1 MSTIGVLLAA
11 MCVAGQSGDWSRPET
26 WQGKAVPGPGD
37 DVIVK
42 DVDVTLTGPVN
53 VKSLAVGGT
62 AKVTFAAVPMKEI
75 ASTPENLYAN
85 ATVVR
90 VKERLAIDGKA
101 VVTAVNDL
109 KTGAAVK
116 FEVGSFSLGADATL
130 SADGTGWFWYE
141 SANDPLATLT
151 QGSRQTRAPGAGGD
165 DHPHSAYNRG
175 GGYGGKGG
183 NATAKYGNDYGNKY
197 APFLSGS
204 PNGIYDNNFN
214 YTYRAG
220 GTVWL
225 VCSGKCELFGRISA
239 NGAKGFFGAPSGG
252 GVWIATKKLTVGP
265 QAAITA
271 TGGEM
276 PSIYSSCGAGGRVSL
291 ALGLSAKQLGELAA
305 GKVPSGVRCAESVGA
320 LRTDVRGSFMA
331 KSGKYG
337 AEGSATT
344 VTATGA
350 APIEAVKQDY
360 VFESGKDDVRR
371 PCLGCTLKDGVV
383 TWKWGDPQ
391 YRMTLRGMPNGCF
404 KTRKNERRGDVVGWS
419 DGKKKCFVEA
429 VPEPGYRFC
438 GWMGAPTAEI
448 GKMNP
453 LEIALTA
460 PVELTPR
467 YRPVEPRFATL
478 VAAPTNGVA
487 RYAKPLELVGSP
499 VCLGLELESPAVG
512 GTAVVEV
519 TDKAKKS
526 YVFKAPAKG
535 AFTLVELEGE
545 PKMAYPLSF
554 VRGEIEGAAAKVKSV
569 RAVYRDRLGRA
580 GRHFAA
586 NESREQPF
594 AGATTVADEKP
605 VEVEVDLA
613 KRFGLRFQLNESK
626 GSKLLIEW
634 DCGVKENR
642 PITIGA
648 QKEQYLAD
656 FAGRTKGTP
665 FAIEDSF
672 VSLGSQLVQY
682 VRPYLKPYRS
692 RSDMV
697 PMGFDYIAD
706 HEQLPGAAKHVN
718 DLVFWRDGRGN
729 VCLTWDGSF
738 THTFPPPRSHK
749 DAKVKGIKFLFAKGA
764 AYQLKPDDTAGVDTD
779 RYEMLDFAA
788 TPRAKAMK
796 DAAFAGDLKPGVQTI
811 GGVPVRLAKPLDSG
825 DVAICH
831 QGKGGWALEVDE
843 YTGRR
848 ACDGFGAAVHFR
860 VPARDYVKAH
870 VVFALDPDEK
880 KDKVLTLR
888 LAHYFLNGAGSN
900 MIGDRKLDLTDG
912 LPPSV
917 RQIGALTLEGKTV
930 PLYRATVDL
939 NLSPVVDLA
948 ARGGY
953 LDFEFMGVKSGSKPD
968 AKRESAFNVFG
979 TTLEAAPVTLDIVH
993 LPGAPS
999 NVFTQDETHRATKL
1013 VFRGE
1018 RAESKCTVGLRATDF
1033 SGEKTVFTKS
1043 FDVSLAKGATDE
1055 REIDLS
1061 SAAEPGL
1068 YKLFIDVKGD
1078 GGATDYSYCTRFA
1091 VLPPAGRVVDKFASP
1106 YATWWFFGSHGSP
1119 NAWEIGGPILQ
1130 KAGIRKA
1137 SHRNWPTNMMERFD
1151 VTFTGQVYAPS
1162 MREFDA
1168 EKGRFKPHDGKDGEA
1183 WFVGEIEKQIASV
1196 PYVDHIMIWHESG
1209 PKSTGIP
1216 EEILDLP
1223 VPAATDDDRKAGA
1236 YVNEIGRLVRKHF
1249 PKLRIQIG
1257 NNSASLGA
1265 ACHPLRGGAKPEYY
1279 DSVGIETPSQTMMPE
1294 RLLVWGLQGMMMT
1307 KEAASY
1313 YAKKPVPACACYEYV
1328 YRTEKALG
1336 EELQAAWYM
1345 RDVLISLAN
1354 RMPMISPAVTYDVK
1368 NAYYDTLW
1376 GRAGMLFRAPYA
1388 EPKLS
1393 YVAYAALT
1401 KALDGVT
1408 LVKELD
1414 TGSSTV
1420 YALLFRRADGRYAT
1434 AVWCARGEAELE
1446 IGVGGDGE
1454 VMDMVGKLT
1463 KLGGIFGGKKVRT
1476 SECPAYVLTDRPVEK
1491 VTIAKRMFV
1500 QGEAV
1505 AKAGRE
1511 VWCFADASSVSN
1523 APDARVKSKG
1533 HGCLPMMTPSE
1544 HFSVKSVSDDE
1555 KGRCLEVTLDTTKE
1569 KVNRY
1574 FTEYT
1579 TLWLKD
1585 PVEITRP
1592 CDSIGVWVKGNSS
1605 WGQVRFT
1612 IVDRDGEEF
1621 VNYSHATL
1629 WDTLDWQGLLCVNFD
1644 GWAFVNC
1651 RFAGGLKYDA
1661 KTGLTNAPW
1670 NREKWGG
1677 KTSNGQIDFPIKL
1690 KALTVGMNR
1699 TKLDLVDFKPTVP
1712 TIRLGAVRV
1721 TESTAD

>member
-1 MSTIGVLLAA
+1 MTWGVVVAA
-11 MCVAGQSGDWSRPET
+11 LCVAGR
-26 WQGKAVPGPGD
+26 VPGPAD
-37 DVIVK
+37 DVVVSNGTWT
-42 DVDVTLTGPVN
+42 VDGPMS
-53 VKSLAVGGT
+53 VKSLTISGT
-62 AKVTFAAVPMKEI
+62 AKVTFAAAPMKEI
-75 ASTPENLYAN
+75 ASTAENLYAN

-90 VKERLAIDGKA
+90 VRERMVIADTAI
-101 VVTAVNDL
+101 VTVENDP

-116 FEVGSFSLGADATL
+116 FEVGSFALGTEARL

-141 SANDPLATLT
+141 SANDPLAMLT
-151 QGSRQTRAPGAGGD
+151 QGSWQTRAPGAGGD
-165 DHPHSAYNRG
+165 DKPAGAYNRG
-175 GGYGGKGG
+175 GGYGTKGG
-183 NATAKYGNDYGNKY
+183 NANAKYGNDYGFKY

-204 PNGIYDNNFN
+204 PNGIYADKFG

-225 VCSGKCELFGRISA
+225 VCAGKCVLLGQVSA

-252 GVWIATKKLTVGP
+252 GVWIAAKKLTVGP

-276 PSIYSSCGAGGRVSL
+276 PSIYSSYGAGGRVSL
-291 ALGLSAKQLGELAA
+291 ALGLNARQLDELAA
-305 GKVPSGVRCAESVGA
+305 GKMPSGVTCAETVGA
-320 LRTDVRGSFMA
+320 LRTDVRGSFME

-337 AEGSATT
+337 ADGTATT
-344 VTATGA
+344 VTANGA
-350 APIEAVKQDY
+350 AEIEVVKADY
-360 VFESGKDDVRR
+360 VFEPGKDDVRR
-371 PCLGCTLKDGVV
+371 PCLGYTLKDGIV
-383 TWKWGDPQ
+383 TWQWGDPQ
-391 YRMTLRGMPNGCF
+391 YRMTLRGMPNGF
-404 KTRKNERRGDVVGWS
+404 FRTRKHARRGDVVGWS
-419 DGKKKCFVEA
+419 DGTRKCHLEA
-429 VPEPGYRFC
+429 VPDAGYRFC
-438 GWMGAPTAEI
+438 GWAGAPTPEVER
-448 GKMNP
+448 MNP

-467 YRPVEPRFATL
+467 FRPVDPQLATL

-487 RYAKPLELVGSP
+487 KYAKPLELVGKP
-499 VCLGLELESPAVG
+499 VCLGLELEAAASG

-519 TDKAKKS
+519 QDKAKKS
-526 YVFKAPAKG
+526 YTFKAPAKG
-535 AFTLVELEGE
+535 TFTLVELEGE

-554 VRGEIEGAAAKVKSV
+554 VRGEVEGAAAKVRSV

-586 NESREQPF
+586 NESRGQAL
-594 AGATTVADEKP
+594 AGAIEVTDEKP
-605 VEVEVDLA
+605 VEVEMDLV
-613 KRFGLRFQLNESK
+613 KRAGVRFVLGASK
-626 GSKLLIEW
+626 GSKLVIEW
-634 DCGVKENR
+634 DNGTKS
-642 PITIGA
+642 TYGLGIG
-648 QKEQYLAD
+648 EQNEKYLAD
-656 FAGRTKGTP
+656 FAGCPKGTP
-665 FAIEDSF
+665 FTIPDSF
-672 VSLGSQLVQY
+672 VTFGGQIRQY
-682 VRPYLKPYRS
+682 VRPFLRPYRS
-692 RSDMV
+692 TSDMV

-706 HEQLPGAAKHVN
+706 HRQLPGASSHVN
-718 DLVFWRDGRGN
+718 DIILRRNLKGHVDII
-729 VCLTWDGSF
+729 WDGSLNN
-738 THTFPPPRSHK
+738 TFGPPRGK
-749 DAKVKGIKFLFAKGA
+749 PDLRAKSAKFVFTKGVKYA
-764 AYQLKPDDTAGVDTD
+764 LKADDTAGIDAD

-788 TPRAKAMK
+788 NPRAKAMK
-796 DAAFAGDLKPGVQTI
+796 DARFAGDLRPGVQTI
-811 GGVPVRLAKPLDSG
+811 GGVPMRLAKPLDSG

-831 QGKGGWALEVDE
+831 QGKGSWALEVDE

-848 ACDGFGAAVHFR
+848 ASDGFGAAVHFR

-870 VVFALDPDEK
+870 VVFALDLDEQ

-912 LPPSV
+912 IPPSV
-917 RQIGALTLEGKTV
+917 RRIGALTLDGKTV

-948 ARGGY
+948 ARGAY
-953 LDFEFMGVKSGSKPD
+953 MDFEFMGVKSGSKPD

-979 TTLEAAPVTLDIVH
+979 TTLEAAPVTLDIVAP
-993 LPGAPS
+993 PGAPS
-999 NVFTQDETHRATKL
+999 NVFTQDEAKRATKL

-1018 RAESKCTVGLRATDF
+1018 RAESKCRVELKATDF
-1033 SGEKTVFTKS
+1033 AEKATVFTKS
-1043 FDVSLAKGATDE
+1043 FDVSLAKGAKDE

-1061 SAAEPGL
+1061 AAEDPGL
-1068 YKLFIDVKGD
+1068 YKLFISVKAD
-1078 GGATDYSYCTRFA
+1078 GGATDYAYCTRFA

-1119 NAWEIGGPILQ
+1119 NAWQIGGPILQ

-1137 SHRNWPTNMMERFD
+1137 SHHNWPTNMMEKYD
-1151 VTFTGQVYAPS
+1151 VTFTGHVRAPS
-1162 MREFDA
+1162 QREFD
-1168 EKGRFKPHDGKDGEA
+1168 EKTGKFKPHDCADGET
-1183 WFVGEIEKQIASV
+1183 WFVREVQKLIDSV

-1313 YAKKPVPACACYEYV
+1313 YAKKPVPARACFEYV
-1328 YRTEKALG
+1328 YRTEKAIG

-1354 RMPMISPAVTYDVK
+1354 RMPMISPAVTFDVR

-1420 YALLFRRADGRYAT
+1420 YALLFRRADGKYAT

-1446 IGVGGDGE
+1446 IGVDGGGQ

-1463 KLGGIFGGKKVRT
+1463 KLGGFFGGKKARA
-1476 SECPAYVLTDRPVEK
+1476 SECPAYVLTEKPVEK
-1491 VTIAKRMFV
+1491 VTVAKRSFA
-1500 QGEAV
+1500 QAEAV
-1505 AKAGRE
+1505 AKAAKE
-1511 VWCFADASSVSN
+1511 VFRFADVTSVSN
-1523 APDARVKSKG
+1523 APDARIKSKG

-1544 HFSVKSVSDDE
+1544 HFSVKAVEDE
-1555 KGRCLEVTLDTTKE
+1555 ERGKCLEVALDTTQE

-1579 TLWLKD
+1579 TLWLKEPVTIED
-1585 PVEITRP
+1585 PNET
-1592 CDSIGVWVKGNSS
+1592 IGVWVKGNSS

-1644 GWAFVNC
+1644 GWSFVNC
-1651 RFAGGLKYDA
+1651 RFEGGLKHDP
-1661 KTGLTNAPW
+1661 KTGLSNSPW

-1677 KTSNGQIDFPIKL
+1677 KGSNGKIDFPIRL

-1699 TKLDLVDFKPTVP
+1699 MKLGLVDFKPTVP
-1712 TIRLGAVRV
+1712 SVRLGSVMV
-1721 TESTAD
+1721 K